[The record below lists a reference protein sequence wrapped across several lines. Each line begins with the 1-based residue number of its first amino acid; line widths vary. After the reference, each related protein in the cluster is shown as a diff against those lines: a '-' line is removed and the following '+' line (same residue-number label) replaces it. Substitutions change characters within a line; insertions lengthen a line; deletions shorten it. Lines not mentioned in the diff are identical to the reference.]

1 MWNFQGVFL
10 YEPEHA
16 MKFSNLHLC
25 TFKRMLSNILNWVKW
40 VHKNLQDVTKNVFSR
55 EKPYRFLDF
64 INRKYFTL
72 ILKMKILINYCLS
85 LCLSF
90 SLSLSLSQSLSL
102 SFCLSVS
109 LSLCLCLCLCLCL
122 SFSLSLSLSPF
133 DVWRKKYS
141 NGTIAK
147 QSLDNII
154 FFLPVSSW

>member
-90 SLSLSLSQSLSL
+90 SLSLSQSLSL

-109 LSLCLCLCLCLCL
+109 LSLCLCLCLCL
-122 SFSLSLSLSPF
+122 SFSLSLSRLLMY
-133 DVWRKKYS
+133 DVR
-141 NGTIAK
+141 NTRMVR
-147 QSLDNII
+147 
-154 FFLPVSSW
+154 LPNKV

>member
-109 LSLCLCLCLCLCL
+109 LSL
-122 SFSLSLSLSPF
+122 SLSLSLFLSLSPF